1 MTSKKNGNR
10 RIGAGLRGRA
20 FSSAESEDISG
31 PPAVDVGEVI
41 RGACQNFVLA
51 ADWQQ
56 PSNVA
61 SHREDGGLEDP
72 VAGYRLTE
80 NHEGLHSGMYINVT
94 LLRAANA
101 LAIKGGCFDRYRQP
115 QTLHRESVPLREVT
129 AESLGCLLMEMHDRL
144 RRGDRAQVT

>member
-20 FSSAESEDISG
+20 LSTVKTKDVSG
-31 PPAVDVGEVI
+31 AIAVDVGGVI
-41 RGACQNFVLA
+41 RGACHSFALA

-56 PSNVA
+56 A
-61 SHREDGGLEDP
+61 ADAGSHQQDGGLENL
-72 VAGYRLTE
+72 VAGYRLSE

-94 LLRAANA
+94 LVRAANA
-101 LAIKGGCFDRYRQP
+101 LAIKGGCYDRYWQP

-129 AESLGCLLMEMHDRL
+129 AQSLGCLLMEMHDKL
-144 RRGDRAQVT
+144 RGGERAHVT